1 MGDMKPMTH
10 WERVEAAIAGAP
22 TDSVSISLW
31 RHFPGDDL
39 DPAKLAAHM
48 VAWQRRWDFDVVKF
62 MPPGTYSVV
71 DWGAVAEYRG
81 NAIGTREVVVPA
93 VRSTGDWARLAR
105 LDPRA
110 GSWGRQNE
118 ALRTAARELGGTVP
132 ILQTV
137 FSPLT
142 TARKM
147 ATDGLYADL
156 RCHPDAVHAALR
168 VITDVTIAFAQDALD
183 AGAAG
188 IFLAT
193 QQATHRLLTVDEYQ
207 RFGKAYDLEVL
218 RALEGRARL
227 NLLHAHGEDIM
238 FDALCD
244 YPVELFNWHDRHT
257 PPSIAAAAARFPGL
271 LVGGVDEHGTL
282 LSGTP
287 EAIRAE
293 VADAVSQSGGRRL
306 MIGPGC
312 VLPIAA
318 RERSIQALV
327 DAVRGAI
334 G

>member
-1 MGDMKPMTH
+1 MAGMKRMTH
-10 WERVEAAIAGAP
+10 WQRVEAALAGAP
-22 TDSVSISLW
+22 TDTTPVSLW

-39 DPAKLAAHM
+39 DPGKLAAHM
-48 VAWQRRWDFDVVKF
+48 LAWQRRWDFDLVKF

-71 DWGAVAEYRG
+71 DWGARAEYRG

-93 VRSTGDWARLAR
+93 VRHTEDWARLAR

-118 ALRTAARELGGTVP
+118 ALRTTALALGGEVP

-137 FSPLT
+137 FSPIT

-147 ATDGLYADL
+147 ATDRLYADL
-156 RCHPDAVHAALR
+156 RCHPDALHAALR
-168 VITDVTIAFAQDALD
+168 VITEVTIAFALDALD
-183 AGAAG
+183 AGAHG

-193 QQATHRLLTVDEYQ
+193 QQATHRLLTVDEYE

-218 RALEGRARL
+218 HALEGRARL
-227 NLLHAHGEDIM
+227 NLLHAHGDDIM

-244 YPVELFNWHDRHT
+244 YPVELFNWHDRLT
-257 PPSIAAAAARFPGL
+257 PPSIAEARGRFPRL

-282 LSGTP
+282 LSGAP

-312 VLPIAA
+312 VLPIAVG
-318 RERSIQALV
+318 EHSIEALV
-327 DAVRGAI
+327 AAVRGGA